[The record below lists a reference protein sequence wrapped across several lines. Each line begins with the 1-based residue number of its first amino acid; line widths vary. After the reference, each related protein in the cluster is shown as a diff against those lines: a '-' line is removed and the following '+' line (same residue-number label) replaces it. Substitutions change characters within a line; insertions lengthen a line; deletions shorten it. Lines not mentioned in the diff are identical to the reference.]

1 MVSDATNCSPVALMR
16 SLEDSLKTTGLQQDF
31 DLLGSID
38 ANRVVKN
45 QMRIMHK
52 KSRIQC
58 VLLFDRDSSVE
69 KASKILSDY
78 MTLNPI
84 CKSILCIC

>member
-1 MVSDATNCSPVALMR
+1 MR
-16 SLEDSLKTTGLQQDF
+16 SLEDSLKTSGLQQDF

-45 QMRIMHK
+45 QMQTMHK

-84 CKSILCIC
+84 CKSII